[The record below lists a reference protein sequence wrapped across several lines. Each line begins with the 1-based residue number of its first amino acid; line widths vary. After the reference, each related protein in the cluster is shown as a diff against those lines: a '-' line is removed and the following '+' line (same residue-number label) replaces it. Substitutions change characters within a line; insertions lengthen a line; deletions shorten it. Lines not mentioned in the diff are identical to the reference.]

1 MDIELIVAIAAAAA
15 AIVIVSQHWNDH
27 KFEADYGDGGRA
39 LYPWLLLNARK
50 DFFKEVTRM
59 ERTTFD
65 ALVLELQKRGLLED
79 GRSVMVKEQVLIF
92 LDIVCHNNAMRQTAV
107 KFRRGL
113 YTINR
118 LVRLS

>member
-1 MDIELIVAIAAAAA
+1 
-15 AIVIVSQHWNDH
+15 
-27 KFEADYGDGGRA
+27 
-39 LYPWLLLNARK
+39 
-50 DFFKEVTRM
+50 M
-59 ERTTFD
+59 EHTTFD

-79 GRSVMVKEQVLIF
+79 GQSVMVREQVLIF

-107 KFRRGL
+107 EFRRGL